1 MRAKRAPRM
10 KRYMLRLYV
19 TGATPHSVTAISR
32 IKAFCEE
39 NLKDRYDLEVIDIY
53 QRPQLARD
61 EQILAIPTLIRTL
74 PDPLR
79 QFIGDLAK
87 LDRIL
92 LGADLRKYNAR
103 NRAHPEAP

>member
-1 MRAKRAPRM
+1 MRSSTRTAVQ
-10 KRYMLRLYV
+10 RYTLRLYV
-19 TGATPHSVTAISR
+19 TGATPNSVTAITR

-39 NLKDRYDLEVIDIY
+39 NLKGRYDLEVIDIY

-61 EQILAIPTLIRTL
+61 EQILAIPTLIRSL

-92 LGADLRKYNAR
+92 LGADLLKYNERAR
-103 NRAHPEAP
+103 ATGPG